1 MKTPLIKFINK
12 PWKIFGLFYLNK
24 IKKMKHKKFYSEWKN
39 IIRDGTFL
47 KMSKTHKFKHN

>member
-24 IKKMKHKKFYSEWKN
+24 IKRMKHKKFYSEWKN
-39 IIRDGTFL
+39 IIRDGIFL
-47 KMSKTHKFKHN
+47 IMSKTHKFKHN